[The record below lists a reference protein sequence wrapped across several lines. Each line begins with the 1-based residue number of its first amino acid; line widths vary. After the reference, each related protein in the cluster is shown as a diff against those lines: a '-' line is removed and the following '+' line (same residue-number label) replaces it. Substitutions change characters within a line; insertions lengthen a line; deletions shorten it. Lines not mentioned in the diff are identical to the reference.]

1 MTIAEERCNK
11 DGARFTDLRRKVF
24 EILLMQGRPMGAYA
38 ILEQLRDAGLSS
50 QPPVAYR
57 ALEFLIAHDLAH
69 KVERLNA
76 FVACVNPGQTHAP
89 AFMIC
94 RLCDGVAETH
104 AEPARGALGA
114 TARAAGFQIE
124 KTMVEAIGVCPSC
137 VDVKERPDQ

>member
-1 MTIAEERCNK
+1 MAVAEQRCSD

-24 EILLMQGRPMGAYA
+24 EILLEAERPMGAYA
-38 ILEQLRDAGLSS
+38 ILDQLRDAGFSS

-76 FVACVNPGQTHAP
+76 FIACVNPGQTHAP

-94 RLCDGVAETH
+94 RLCDDVAEAQ
-104 AEPARGALGA
+104 AEPARGVLGV

-124 KTMVEAIGVCPSC
+124 QTMVEALGVCPSC
-137 VDVKERPDQ
+137 VDRAETTNK